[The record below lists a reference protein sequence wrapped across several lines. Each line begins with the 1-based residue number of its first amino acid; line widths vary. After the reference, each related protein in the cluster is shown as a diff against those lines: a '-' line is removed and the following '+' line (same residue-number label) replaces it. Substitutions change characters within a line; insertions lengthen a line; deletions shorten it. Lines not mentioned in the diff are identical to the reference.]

1 MTGKAKPKKH
11 TAKEIQA
18 KVDATTTNRGG
29 DKAGIVDWTG
39 QSGAPGGI
47 GNLQHSCLLVKTL
60 VKQSEEEQFAIPYKT
75 QICRYAYSE

>member
-18 KVDATTTNRGG
+18 KVDAATTNSGG
-29 DKAGIVDWTG
+29 GKAGIVDRTG
-39 QSGAPGGI
+39 QSGALGGI

-60 VKQSEEEQFAIPYKT
+60 VKQSEEEQFAIP
-75 QICRYAYSE
+75 